1 MTFEM
6 LVIEFD
12 SVDGF
17 ITVEDPAIEVKGRQ
31 AALMMLGC
39 SCLGSPVFGQS
50 GTVRIRQIF
59 RPPFLQ
65 GLEGIRIG
73 NSRFLFSPHRNRL
86 QHFRTHHRSHAR
98 AAVGPVAHA
107 DQCGITDH
115 FFPRRPDLKN
125 FNPLVFQFIPDL
137 LLCFPGDLAP
147 KMGRIA

>member
-12 SVDGF
+12 PVDGF
-17 ITVEDPAIEVKGRQ
+17 ITVEDPAVEIEGRQ
-31 AALMMLGC
+31 AALVMLGC
-39 SCLGSPVFGQS
+39 GRLGSSVFRQS

-59 RPPFLQ
+59 RTPFLQ

-86 QHFRTHHRSHAR
+86 QHFGTHHRSHAR
-98 AAVGPVAHA
+98 PAVGPVAHA

-115 FFPRRPDLKN
+115 FFPGRPDLQN